1 MTDASE
7 SPKGYRFP
15 KLVISHAVYL
25 YHRLPISYRDVQ
37 ELLFKRGIDV
47 SHETVRAWCVRFG
60 PDLAEALRQRKPR
73 RGRVWHLDEM
83 RIVLGGVAHW
93 LWRAINEHGEVL
105 DVLLQKTRC
114 KEAARRCLQRLLDER
129 DIREQIVTDGLR
141 SYGAAIRE
149 TPELGC
155 ALHVTVS
162 AAERQNNLIEQSH
175 RPTRDRERQQRG
187 FRSLERAQAF
197 LFTHAEVGNLF
208 CHTRARTP
216 SRLRRRNWLYAF
228 GLWDELSLS
237 IP

>member
-1 MTDASE
+1 MSDVSE

-15 KLVISHAVYL
+15 KLVIGHAVYL

-47 SHETVRAWCVRFG
+47 SHETVRAWCVKFG
-60 PDLAEALRQRKPR
+60 PDLAEALRHRKPK

-83 RIVLGGVAHW
+83 RIVMDGVVHW
-93 LWRAINEHGEVL
+93 LWRAFNEHGEVL

-114 KEAARRCLQRLLDER
+114 KQADKRCLQRLLDEQG
-129 DIREQIVTDGLR
+129 IPEQVVTDGLR

-149 TPELGC
+149 TPELSC
-155 ALHVTVS
+155 ALHIRVS
-162 AAERQNNLIEQSH
+162 AAEHQNNLIEQSH
-175 RPTRDRERQQRG
+175 RPTRDGERQPRG
-187 FRSLERAQAF
+187 FWGLERAQAF

-208 CHTRARTP
+208 RYTRARTIA
-216 SRLRRRNWLYAF
+216 RLRRRNWLCAF
-228 GLWDELSLS
+228 GLWGELSRS